1 MKKNRVV
8 RQHGALERLK
18 GYKFFEKGD
27 RNPDTWEKKR
37 EKEIEILE
45 KRLNV

>member
-1 MKKNRVV
+1 MKKNRAV

-27 RNPDTWEKKR
+27 RNLETWEKKR
-37 EKEIEILE
+37 LQDIEILE